1 MMQFELISVR
11 EDSTRIS
18 TSEIKTRSAKVLI
31 QNGFNSI
38 KGSSYLLIALT
49 GGLFIANVIGSL
61 TAWHQDRQDRIR

>member
-18 TSEIKTRSAKVLI
+18 TSEIETRSAKVLI

-49 GGLFIANVIGSL
+49 SGLFLANVIGSL
-61 TAWHQDRQDRIR
+61 AAWQQDRLDRIR